1 MEFVHGLN
9 LDIDSVNRI
18 LQIAQDKGYISNE
31 KDLTTC
37 YKFRFNEINQI
48 FEFHLKTEINIINL
62 DMDKFVECYTL
73 FLKM

>member
-1 MEFVHGLN
+1 MESVHGLN
-9 LDIDSVNRI
+9 LDIASVNTI
-18 LQIAQDKGYISNE
+18 IQIAQNKGYFPNE
-31 KDLTTC
+31 KNITDC

-62 DMDKFVECYTL
+62 DMDKFVECYTI